1 MLNTNTDILYDVSR
15 VAKFIETERR
25 MRVLVTRSWGRG
37 EKGIG
42 NGYIVSVL
50 QYAKIRKVYFHI
62 SVNILKTANLCTL
75 VKIVYFFTVI

>member
-50 QYAKIRKVYFHI
+50 QYAKD
-62 SVNILKTANLCTL
+62 
-75 VKIVYFFTVI
+75 